1 MQTGATKLSK
11 RNMYLRIKESEQD
24 MLREAHRK
32 INNKLL
38 ENGYPTVQDSE
49 ILHQLI
55 EIGLKKLD
63 VDNLGRFHI
72 KN

>member
-1 MQTGATKLSK
+1 VTK
-11 RNMYLRIKESEQD
+11 RNMYLRIKDYEQD

>member
-1 MQTGATKLSK
+1 MAKKS
-11 RNMYLRIKESEQD
+11 MYLRIKESERD
-24 MLREAHRK
+24 MLREAHGK